1 MNPRTELILSTAGTM
16 FNQEGFSSFSLAGL
30 ASRLNLSR
38 ATLYNHIGNR
48 ENLIYQ
54 CFTRSVEADACRLK
68 AAAREKGGLNQIL
81 QYIRECFS
89 EAAQEQ
95 VTIIDTAV
103 LSKEPRAK
111 IDKLI
116 RNNYDTLQELLDAGV
131 KEGSIRACDTRL
143 LSRAIPSITTF
154 ARTSNRWIKDRR
166 TNNPDA
172 VTDFIQFGTSADR
185 SHVFEFSESVDS
197 FSRLSAAG
205 FGKQKMADMRIE
217 QILMTGSTLMNR
229 LGMENV
235 SLELVAEALDATR
248 GSVYHYL
255 QNREDLISQCLKRG
269 FDLYDQ
275 FIEYADFHGRTG
287 LEKSSIVSHLNTQ
300 AQAGELQ
307 PALAWMSFELPSKKL
322 SKQLIS
328 RMRGMTQRVDA
339 FYEQGIK
346 DGTRR
351 DLDVEVVSV
360 VRAGAYLWIPK
371 WIDQLENQNQQHI
384 ADEIVGLINKGLAPL

>member
-1 MNPRTELILSTAGTM
+1 MKPRTELILSTAGTM

-116 RNNYDTLQELLDAGV
+116 RKNYDTLQELLDAGV

-143 LSRAIPSITTF
+143 LSRAIPI
-154 ARTSNRWIKDRR
+154 
-166 TNNPDA
+166 
-172 VTDFIQFGTSADR
+172 
-185 SHVFEFSESVDS
+185 
-197 FSRLSAAG
+197 
-205 FGKQKMADMRIE
+205 
-217 QILMTGSTLMNR
+217 
-229 LGMENV
+229 
-235 SLELVAEALDATR
+235 
-248 GSVYHYL
+248 
-255 QNREDLISQCLKRG
+255 
-269 FDLYDQ
+269 
-275 FIEYADFHGRTG
+275 
-287 LEKSSIVSHLNTQ
+287 
-300 AQAGELQ
+300 
-307 PALAWMSFELPSKKL
+307 
-322 SKQLIS
+322 
-328 RMRGMTQRVDA
+328 
-339 FYEQGIK
+339 
-346 DGTRR
+346 
-351 DLDVEVVSV
+351 
-360 VRAGAYLWIPK
+360 
-371 WIDQLENQNQQHI
+371 
-384 ADEIVGLINKGLAPL
+384 